1 LNHCHFKNICHRDL
15 KPENVVFKKR
25 SKYPAFLDLE
35 NGEGELKII
44 DFGLAKYLLKGQSL
58 KSKVGTPYY
67 VAPEVLEANYDHR
80 CDNWSVGVITYTLL
94 CGYPPFFAD
103 NH

>member
-1 LNHCHFKNICHRDL
+1 MFN
-15 KPENVVFKKR
+15 ER
-25 SKYPAFLDLE
+25 SEDFSE
-35 NGEGELKII
+35 EGEIKII
-44 DFGLAKYLLKGQSL
+44 DFGLAKYLAGSNSL

-67 VAPEVLEANYDHR
+67 VAPEVLEGNYDHR